1 MLTNLKKLVGG
12 KAPRP
17 AAAAPEHIFMLD
29 LDRKRDFLLDLR
41 MILRTP
47 GARRALPQLHMLE
60 TIITRNDR
68 RFRVPHEAMHDLVR
82 ELVSVEN
89 RISENSPLRE
99 VLNAAPGLA
108 RSIRV
113 EPVPTS
119 ILMGKHEQLP
129 GELSTT
135 EMNMAARRVGEALAG
150 PMPVAPTVRPASSGP
165 APSTQDIGP
174 GSTPGIMVV
183 NTAAQKAAGAATAMG
198 LSSTQNMSM
207 LDQQRFLERSMEQ
220 MESHALST
228 GELADADLAAY
239 LDLCLNGGQ
248 YKKVI
253 DTLIDRVGHTPSAW
267 AWVRLLAA
275 AQAAGQI
282 EFEVWCSNFI
292 AWVTREHPELLPD
305 RRAPQKDGLHFGV
318 RLAALQDLERREL
331 QGKL

>member
-1 MLTNLKKLVGG
+1 
-12 KAPRP
+12 
-17 AAAAPEHIFMLD
+17 
-29 LDRKRDFLLDLR
+29 
-41 MILRTP
+41 
-47 GARRALPQLHMLE
+47 
-60 TIITRNDR
+60 
-68 RFRVPHEAMHDLVR
+68 
-82 ELVSVEN
+82 VSVEN

-150 PMPVAPTVRPASSGP
+150 PMPDVPTTRPGRRAHPGSAAP
-165 APSTQDIGP
+165 APSTQESGQ
-174 GSTPGIMVV
+174 GSTPGILVV
-183 NTAAQKAAGAATAMG
+183 DTAAQKAAGAATVMG

-220 MESHALST
+220 MESHVLST